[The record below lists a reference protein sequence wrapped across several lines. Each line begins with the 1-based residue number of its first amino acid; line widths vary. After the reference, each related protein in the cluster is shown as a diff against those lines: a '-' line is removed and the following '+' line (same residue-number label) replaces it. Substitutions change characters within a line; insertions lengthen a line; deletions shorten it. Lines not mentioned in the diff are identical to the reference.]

1 MNYDAAV
8 RYLLS
13 LGRELAAPTQAAA
26 AKFDLEN
33 ITILAERLGRPD
45 RAYPSAHIAG
55 TNGKGSTA
63 AFLESILRRAG
74 FRTGLNTSPH
84 LEKINERIRV
94 NGEEISDEAFAE
106 TFTRIQALNEELLA
120 AGKLRAHPTYFEC
133 VTAMAFEY
141 FARERVEF
149 GVFEVGLGGR
159 LDATNILTPVVSVIT
174 RVDFDHENF
183 LGHSLA
189 EIAAEKAGILKPSV
203 PVDPGGAA
211 AGSTGSDSGACARAW
226 LPGDRDDQSAFRIE
240 KEWMENGCSRARVTE
255 VESGWSME
263 LAPRLPGKFQ
273 IQNSLNAVA
282 AARYLQKRGYR
293 ISDEAIAQG
302 IAEAVWPG
310 RLEKLQ
316 SEPDVY
322 LDGAHNPSAAR
333 ELAAFLEQNLAGRKI
348 WLVFGALRDKAV
360 DEIAGVLFPHAAE
373 VIFTQPRTTRAISV
387 AQLAEITSHHA
398 AQFTVIPE
406 PEAALDYA
414 LDRAAA
420 GRRRH
425 SSPGRSTSSGN
436 CATTGKIARRSPR
449 AEKHRR
455 ISGSGSDRVFPDTLN
470 SDGEEDLRGTE
481 ALEKGDARRDEFG
494 RAPTR
499 RHHHGLVFG
508 LGDDGARR
516 HDAQGARRATRNA
529 RGFRSSHAGPAV

>member
-1 MNYDAAV
+1 MNYQAAV

-63 AFLESILRRAG
+63 AFLESILRRSG
-74 FRTGLNTSPH
+74 FRIGLNTSPH

-94 NGEEISDEAFAE
+94 NGEEISDDAFAE

-141 FARERVEF
+141 FARERVDF

-183 LGHSLA
+183 LGHSLE
-189 EIAAEKAGILKPSV
+189 EIAAEKAGILKPGV
-203 PVDPGGAA
+203 PLILAEQRPEALEVIR
-211 AGSTGSDSGACARAW
+211 ARANE
-226 LPGDRDDQSAFRIE
+226 LLCPLIETGAAFRIE
-240 KEWMENGCSRARVTE
+240 KEWTENGCGRASVSE
-255 VESGWSME
+255 NASGWSFK
-263 LAPRLPGKFQ
+263 LSPQLPGKFQ

-282 AARYLQKRGYR
+282 VARYLQNRGYR
-293 ISDEAIAQG
+293 ISDGAIAEG

-316 SEPDVY
+316 SDPDVY

-333 ELAAFLEQNLAGRKI
+333 ELAAFLEQTLAGRKT

-360 DEIAGVLFPHAAE
+360 DEIAGVLFPLAAE

-398 AQFTVIPE
+398 AHFTVIPA
-406 PEAALDYA
+406 PEGALEHA
-414 LDRAAA
+414 LDRAA
-420 GRRRH
+420 
-425 SSPGRSTSSGN
+425 P
-436 CATTGKIARRSPR
+436 
-449 AEKHRR
+449 
-455 ISGSGSDRVFPDTLN
+455 
-470 SDGEEDLRGTE
+470 
-481 ALEKGDARRDEFG
+481 
-494 RAPTR
+494 
-499 RHHHGLVFG
+499 
-508 LGDDGARR
+508 
-516 HDAQGARRATRNA
+516 HDAVVVAGSLYLVGQLRHYWKNRAQVA
-529 RGFRSSHAGPAV
+529 AH

>member
-1 MNYDAAV
+1 MNYEAAV

-33 ITILAERLGRPD
+33 ISILSERLGRPD
-45 RAYPSAHIAG
+45 RAYPSAHVAG

-63 AFLESILRRAG
+63 AFLESILRCAG

-94 NGEEISDEAFAE
+94 NGEEISDDAFAE

-120 AGKLRAHPTYFEC
+120 TGKLRAHPTYFEC

-141 FARERVEF
+141 FARARVEF

-159 LDATNILTPVVSVIT
+159 LDATNILTPVVSIIT

-189 EIAAEKAGILKPSV
+189 EIAAEKAGILKPCV
-203 PVDPGGAA
+203 PLILAEQRPEALEVIR
-211 AGSTGSDSGACARAW
+211 ARARE
-226 LPGDRDDQSAFRIE
+226 LGCPVIETATAFCIE
-240 KEWMENGCSRARVTE
+240 KEWIENGCSRACVAE

-263 LAPRLPGKFQ
+263 LAPRLPGGFQ
-273 IQNSLNAVA
+273 IQNSLNAVT
-282 AARYLQKRGYR
+282 AARYLQRRGYR

-310 RLEKLQ
+310 RLEKVQ

-360 DEIAGVLFPHAAE
+360 DEIAGVLFPLAAE
-373 VIFTQPRTTRAISV
+373 VIFTQPRTTRAISG
-387 AQLAEITSHHA
+387 AQLAEITAHHA
-398 AQFTVIPE
+398 SHFTVIQE
-406 PEAALDYA
+406 PEHALEYA
-414 LDRAAA
+414 LERAAPHDVIFVA
-420 GRRRH
+420 GSLYLVGQLRH
-425 SSPGRSTSSGN
+425 YWKNRS
-436 CATTGKIARRSPR
+436 AVAAR
-449 AEKHRR
+449 
-455 ISGSGSDRVFPDTLN
+455 
-470 SDGEEDLRGTE
+470 
-481 ALEKGDARRDEFG
+481 
-494 RAPTR
+494 
-499 RHHHGLVFG
+499 
-508 LGDDGARR
+508 
-516 HDAQGARRATRNA
+516 
-529 RGFRSSHAGPAV
+529 

>member
-1 MNYDAAV
+1 MNYEAAV

-13 LGRELAAPTQAAA
+13 LGRELAAPTMAAA

-94 NGEEISDEAFAE
+94 NGQEISDKVFAE

-141 FARERVEF
+141 FARARVEF

-159 LDATNILTPVVSVIT
+159 LDATNILTAAVSIIT

-189 EIAAEKAGILKPSV
+189 EIAAEKAGILKPGV
-203 PVDPGGAA
+203 PVVVSEQRPE
-211 AGSTGSDSGACARAW
+211 TFEVIRARARE
-226 LPGDRDDQSAFRIE
+226 LGCPVVETGTAFHIE

-255 VESGWSME
+255 NDSGWSVE
-263 LAPRLPGKFQ
+263 IAPRLPGKFQ
-273 IQNSLNAVA
+273 IQNSLSAAV

-293 ISDEAIAQG
+293 ISDEAIVRG

-310 RLEKLQ
+310 RLEKVQ
-316 SEPDVY
+316 AEPDVY

-333 ELAAFLEQNLAGRKI
+333 ELAAFLEQNLAGRKV

-373 VIFTQPRTTRAISV
+373 VIFTQPSTTRAISV
-387 AQLAEITSHHA
+387 APLAEITSHHSA
-398 AQFTVIPE
+398 HFTVIPDA
-406 PEAALDYA
+406 EAALEYA
-414 LDRAAA
+414 LDRAASNDSVIVA
-420 GRRRH
+420 GSLYLVGQLRH
-425 SSPGRSTSSGN
+425 YWKNR
-436 CATTGKIARRSPR
+436 AQVAAR
-449 AEKHRR
+449 
-455 ISGSGSDRVFPDTLN
+455 
-470 SDGEEDLRGTE
+470 
-481 ALEKGDARRDEFG
+481 
-494 RAPTR
+494 
-499 RHHHGLVFG
+499 
-508 LGDDGARR
+508 
-516 HDAQGARRATRNA
+516 
-529 RGFRSSHAGPAV
+529 

>member
-1 MNYDAAV
+1 MNYEAAV

-45 RAYPSAHIAG
+45 RVYPTAHVAG

-63 AFLESILRRAG
+63 AFLESILRHAG

-94 NGEEISDEAFAE
+94 NGEEISNDAFAK

-120 AGKLRAHPTYFEC
+120 AGQLRAHPTYFEC
-133 VTAMAFEY
+133 VTAVAFEY
-141 FARERVEF
+141 FARERVDF

-159 LDATNILTPVVSVIT
+159 LDATNILTPVVTIIT

-183 LGHSLA
+183 LGHSLG
-189 EIAAEKAGILKPSV
+189 EIAAEKAGILKRSV
-203 PVDPGGAA
+203 PVVLAEQRPEAFEVIRE
-211 AGSTGSDSGACARAW
+211 RAVE
-226 LPGDRDDQSAFRIE
+226 LGCPLIETTKAFRIE
-240 KEWMENGCSRARVTE
+240 KEWIENGRSRAVVTE
-255 VESGWSME
+255 IESGWSME
-263 LAPRLPGKFQ
+263 LAPRLPGRFQ

-282 AARYLQKRGYR
+282 ASRYLQKRGYR
-293 ISDEAIAQG
+293 ISDDAVAQG
-302 IAEAVWPG
+302 ISQAVWPG

-316 SEPDVY
+316 SGPDLY

-333 ELAAFLEQNLAGRKI
+333 ELATFLEQNLAGRKI

-360 DEIAGVLFPHAAE
+360 DEIAGVLFPDTAE

-387 AQLAEITSHHA
+387 SQLAEITAHHA
-398 AQFTVIPE
+398 AHFAVIPE
-406 PEAALDYA
+406 PEAALEYA

-420 GRRRH
+420 GDAVIVAGSLYLVGQLRH
-425 SSPGRSTSSGN
+425 YWKN
-436 CATTGKIARRSPR
+436 R
-449 AEKHRR
+449 AQVAAH
-455 ISGSGSDRVFPDTLN
+455 
-470 SDGEEDLRGTE
+470 
-481 ALEKGDARRDEFG
+481 
-494 RAPTR
+494 
-499 RHHHGLVFG
+499 
-508 LGDDGARR
+508 
-516 HDAQGARRATRNA
+516 
-529 RGFRSSHAGPAV
+529 